1 MKLCKYNIFYKN
13 VKIRMCGKRAK
24 HSDFASLPIY
34 LCSECFNDYMD
45 EIEATEA
52 LQAIIKNLRNPRS

>member
-1 MKLCKYNIFYKN
+1 MKLCKYNIFDKN
-13 VKIRMCGKRAK
+13 GMCGKRAK
-24 HSDFASLPIY
+24 HSAYASLPIY